1 MTVIRR
7 RFGIAVVAFIVLL
20 AVNAP
25 GQEKNDIAVLFGR
38 TWVAHQTVPGTNFLG
53 NSLAF
58 GDGID
63 LEINYQRILKRGDL
77 ASFSVEVPVLL
88 DLDEDLN
95 YGMNVIPQD
104 YRAYFVTPSAR
115 VTFLPN
121 LPFTPWA
128 SVGGGFGHFSAS
140 STLEFGGANP
150 GKTGNTTG
158 VLQFG
163 GGTDVPI
170 WRTFSLRGEIRDFY
184 SGVPQLNI
192 DTGKSHQSNLFVGV
206 GVVWRFGR

>member
-7 RFGIAVVAFIVLL
+7 SFGITLVAFIVLL
-20 AVNAP
+20 AANAP
-25 GQEKNDIAVLFGR
+25 AQEKNDVAVLFGR
-38 TWVAHQTVPGTNFLG
+38 TWVAHQTVPGTNFVG

-63 LEINYQRILKRGDL
+63 VEINYARLLKAGDL
-77 ASFSVEVPVLL
+77 ASFSVEVPVLF

-95 YGMNVIPQD
+95 YGMNVVPQD
-104 YRAYFVTPSAR
+104 YRSYFVTPSAR
-115 VTFLPN
+115 VTFFRN
-121 LPFTPWA
+121 LPITPWV
-128 SVGGGFGHFSAS
+128 SLGGGFGHFSAS

-163 GGTDVPI
+163 GGIDVPV
-170 WRTFSLRGEIRDFY
+170 WRTFSVRAEIRDFY
-184 SGVPQLNI
+184 SGVPQLNV
-192 DTGKSHQSNLFVGV
+192 DTGKSHQSNLFAGV
-206 GVVWRFGR
+206 GVAWRFGH